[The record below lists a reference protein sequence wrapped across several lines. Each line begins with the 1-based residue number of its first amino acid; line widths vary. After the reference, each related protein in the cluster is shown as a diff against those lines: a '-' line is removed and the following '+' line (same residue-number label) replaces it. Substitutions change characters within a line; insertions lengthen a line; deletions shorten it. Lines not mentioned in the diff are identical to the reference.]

1 MAYLNR
7 AQYEYR
13 RESAAQRALENEE
26 IAVSHGMTKE
36 QAELISDLCA
46 LRHRLHTNIQHNIH
60 DNTEDCKELC
70 EMVLSMDNAGLPWLS
85 LGDYWAGDYIDIDDM
100 NVVFET
106 EKVPDDDVE
115 RDEWI
120 DNQQGRI
127 YDDWEK
133 INKLIE
139 KYLSEIDN
147 QYKTH
152 WCPTG
157 YLRQFS

>member
-1 MAYLNR
+1 MAYLNK

-46 LRHRLHTNIQHNIH
+46 LRHRLHTNILHNIH

-70 EMVLSMDNAGLPWLS
+70 EMVLNMDNAGLPWLS

-127 YDDWEK
+127 YDDWGK
-133 INKLIE
+133 INELIE

-152 WCPTG
+152 WAPTG